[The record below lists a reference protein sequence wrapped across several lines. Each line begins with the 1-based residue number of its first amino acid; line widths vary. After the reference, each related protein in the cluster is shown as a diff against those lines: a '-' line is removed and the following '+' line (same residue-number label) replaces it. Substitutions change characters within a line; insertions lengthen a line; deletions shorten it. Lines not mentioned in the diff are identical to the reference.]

1 MFTKKTKRLT
11 EAAFFIVEVMFP
23 LRNGC
28 PGLVH
33 DEVVVRRAAVAVLAR
48 HPGQTDTLPGLWVTT
63 SANGKLRVA
72 ATPLTALRPEVP
84 EPVETSLALLSRH
97 AGLAGALAGDEV
109 ALGKL
114 TGLAA
119 AAGQTAVRPVLV
131 KAPVVSLAL
140 VTAGPLHPGQTA
152 TLPSLVITLTRPVQV
167 AVTRPAV
174 LQSDGVTVEPR
185 LAPLAVVAR
194 SVPETELTQARHSVT
209 GIRVLRIDV
218 IVALTGLAETAG
230 CLRLAKVSWA
240 TVLTLLSHVVRLT
253 LTNLSHRGRSGW
265 DVAGDGKTRENY

>member
-1 MFTKKTKRLT
+1 
-11 EAAFFIVEVMFP
+11 MFP
-23 LRNGC
+23 GWNGG

-33 DEVVVRRAAVAVLAR
+33 DEVVVGGTAVAVLAR
-48 HPGQTDTLPGLWVTT
+48 HPGQTDTLASLGITTPANSKLCVT
-63 SANGKLRVA
+63 A
-72 ATPLTALRPEVP
+72 APLTALRSEVP
-84 EPVETSLALLSRH
+84 EAIETPLALLSRH
-97 AGLAGALAGDEV
+97 SGLAGALAGDEV
-109 ALGKL
+109 ALGEL

-119 AAGQTAVRPVLV
+119 LTGQTAVRSVLV

-140 VTAGPLHPGQTA
+140 VTPGSLHPGQTP
-152 TLPSLVITLTRPVQV
+152 TLPSSVVAILRAVQV
-167 AVTRPAV
+167 TVTRPAV

-218 IVALTGLAETAG
+218 IVALTWLAETAG

-253 LTNLSHRGRSGW
+253 LTHLAHRGRSGG
-265 DVAGDGKTRENY
+265 DVTGDGKTRENY